1 MDRDNVWKI
10 VSLLE
15 LAVAATVIYLDLL
28 IPTLVVLGLCAVSL
42 LVRKENLSTLGLKKV
57 ERPLRMAA
65 VVLVLMVVW
74 SLFHLSVSM
83 PILNHLTGTTQDLSS
98 FEDLKGNLPDLAFL
112 LLATWTLAAFG
123 EEIVYRGYLQRRVRD
138 ILGDGREGIILA
150 VALTSL
156 LFGIAHI
163 EQGVIGVIITAMDA
177 VVFSIIKLRYKDNLW
192 AAIMAHGFSNT
203 VGLVTFYFVGPIYGF
218 W

>member
-1 MDRDNVWKI
+1 MDREYVWKI

-15 LAVAATVIYLDLL
+15 LAVAAIVIYLDLL
-28 IPTLVVLGLCAVSL
+28 IPTLVILGLCAVSL
-42 LVRKENLSTLGLKKV
+42 LVRKEKLSVLGLKKV

-98 FEDLKGNLPDLAFL
+98 FEDLEGNLPDLAFL

-163 EQGVIGVIITAMDA
+163 EQGVIGVVITAMDA

>member
-1 MDRDNVWKI
+1 MNRDDAWKLI
-10 VSLLE
+10 SFVE
-15 LAVAATVIYLDLL
+15 LVVAAIVIYLDLL
-28 IPTLVVLGLCAVSL
+28 IPTLVILGLCAISL
-42 LVRKENLSTLGLKKV
+42 IVRKEKLSVLGFKKA
-57 ERPLRMAA
+57 ERPLYMAA
-65 VVLVLMVVW
+65 VVLLLMVVW

-83 PILNHLTGTTQDLSS
+83 PVLNHLTGTTQDLSS
-98 FEDLKGNLPDLAFL
+98 FENLQGDLMNLAFL

-138 ILGDGREGIILA
+138 ILGDGREGIIVA

-163 EQGVIGVIITAMDA
+163 EQGVIGVVITAMDA
-177 VVFSIIKLRYKDNLW
+177 VVFSAIKLKFDDNLW
-192 AAIMAHGFSNT
+192 AAILAHGFSNT
-203 VGLVTFYFVGPIYGF
+203 VGLVTFFLVGPIYGF

>member
-1 MDRDNVWKI
+1 MDREYVWKI

-15 LAVAATVIYLDLL
+15 LAVAAIVIYLDLL
-28 IPTLVVLGLCAVSL
+28 IPTLVILGLCAVSL
-42 LVRKENLSTLGLKKV
+42 LVRKEKLSVLGLKKV
-57 ERPLRMAA
+57 ERPLRMAV

-98 FEDLKGNLPDLAFL
+98 FEDLEGNLPDLAFL

-163 EQGVIGVIITAMDA
+163 EQGVIGVVITAMDA